1 MDKTKFEL
9 IFPTPV
15 MLTEL
20 GRDFTLEE
28 LNFFEKHS
36 HSVVRNVG
44 NIVSSN
50 NQILDEPEMSN
61 LKNFVTNQ
69 LNKYLLQVYKPKFSI
84 EIFVTQSWINWTKK
98 GEYHHKHNHPNSF
111 VSGVFYLSADPAK
124 DTITF
129 WRSGYKQLYL
139 EPKTYDAF
147 NSDSWWFKV
156 KTGDIMMFPSSL
168 THSVSEV
175 ATDNVR
181 VSLAFNSFV
190 KGELGDKK
198 LLTHYINR

>member
-15 MLTEL
+15 MMTEL
-20 GRDFTLEE
+20 GRDFTIEE
-28 LNFFEKHS
+28 LNFFKKHS

-98 GEYHHKHNHPNSF
+98 GEYHHKHDHPNSF

-129 WRSGYKQLYL
+129 LALRIQ
-139 EPKTYDAF
+139 
-147 NSDSWWFKV
+147 
-156 KTGDIMMFPSSL
+156 
-168 THSVSEV
+168 
-175 ATDNVR
+175 ATVLRAKNVR
-181 VSLAFNSFV
+181 CF
-190 KGELGDKK
+190 
-198 LLTHYINR
+198 